1 MKRFDCIIFDF
12 DGTLADTA
20 AGILATVKETFR
32 RLGFSGASD
41 ERIRPTIGLV
51 LEQSLQQIGDLT
63 EAQTR
68 DAARLYREIF
78 PEFGEVNSSLFP
90 GVTETL
96 GELHARGYRMAI
108 ATSRGRESLEA
119 IMAPYGVNGYFEEMV
134 TATDRLAPKPA
145 PDMVLTDGNM
155 TLDIAFPQ
163 RSIVKGDA
171 RVYSIGAASIL
182 AKVYRDALMADY
194 AAAYPGYGFERNA
207 GYGTKEHIQA
217 IREVGICPIHRRTFV
232 TKFWDGRERPS
243 SANT

>member
-1 MKRFDCIIFDF
+1 MKKFDCIIFDF

-32 RLGFSGASD
+32 RLGFQGAD
-41 ERIRPTIGLV
+41 DGRILPTIGLV

-90 GVTETL
+90 GVPETL

-119 IMAPYGVNGYFEEMV
+119 IMAPYGVSGYFEEMV

-145 PDMVLTDGNM
+145 PDMVLTLLARMGQPAESALVVGDTVYDLLMGSGAGCRTCGVTYGNQKERQLR
-155 TLDIAFPQ
+155 TASPDHLIGSFAELLK
-163 RSIVKGDA
+163 IV
-171 RVYSIGAASIL
+171 
-182 AKVYRDALMADY
+182 
-194 AAAYPGYGFERNA
+194 
-207 GYGTKEHIQA
+207 
-217 IREVGICPIHRRTFV
+217 
-232 TKFWDGRERPS
+232 
-243 SANT
+243 

>member
-32 RLGFSGASD
+32 RLGFQGAD
-41 ERIRPTIGLV
+41 DGRILPTIGLV

-78 PEFGEVNSSLFP
+78 PEFGEVNSRLFP

-96 GELHARGYRMAI
+96 DELHARGYRMAI

-145 PDMVLTDGNM
+145 PDMVLTLLARMGQPAEGALVVGDTVYYGLRPADG
-155 TLDIAFPQ
+155 LRCRLPHLRCDLRKP
-163 RSIVKGDA
+163 KGDA
-171 RVYSIGAASIL
+171 AAHRVSRPS
-182 AKVYRDALMADY
+182 YRQ
-194 AAAYPGYGFERNA
+194 F
-207 GYGTKEHIQA
+207 
-217 IREVGICPIHRRTFV
+217 RRTSENRLRSCFEN
-232 TKFWDGRERPS
+232 GY
-243 SANT
+243 